1 MKHLHRLLFL
11 FSALCLYST
20 PSSAT
25 TYTPWTADKSIVVS
39 AWENSP
45 QASSTSWIYDNN
57 TRSAGIGG
65 HTRLSEMRAT
75 RGWTPATNVS
85 TVTPVG
91 ADNAVSIGYTTLDE
105 EMPRGP
111 RRVSGSGDIGDP
123 GGVELPVGDVPV
135 VLVVLLVVG
144 CIMVQRRRAVRD

>member
-25 TYTPWTADKSIVVS
+25 TYTSWHVDNSIVVS

-45 QASSTSWIYDNN
+45 QASSTSCIYDNS
-57 TRSAGIGG
+57 TRSAGIRS

-105 EMPRGP
+105 ETPCGP
-111 RRVSGSGDIGDP
+111 RRVNRGGDIGDP
-123 GGVELPVGDVPV
+123 GGVQLPVGDVPV

-144 CIMVQRRRAVRD
+144 CVVVQRRRAVQ